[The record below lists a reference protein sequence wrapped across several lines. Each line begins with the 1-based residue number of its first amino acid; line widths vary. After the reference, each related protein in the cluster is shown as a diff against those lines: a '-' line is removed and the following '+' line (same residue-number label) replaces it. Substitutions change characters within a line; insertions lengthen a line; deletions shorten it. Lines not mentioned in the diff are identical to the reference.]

1 MAGAIAEWF
10 GRITDDKWRIIIVI
24 CLILAVYVINKRL
37 AAYNV
42 KDMERFQDKKLKDIA
57 RRDLSVIGDTGQK
70 VSISLSTWIYSILV
84 ICYRLNPELD
94 VMPVIREW
102 ASTAISDKI
111 KLDVEE
117 PYTRFLNV
125 IREAHENQ
133 IDPALKDS
141 PEYSKEDETAPK
153 FKVSP
158 EYDYHVLPKS
168 LKFND
173 YVDCE
178 SLMIKIDETIRRSC
192 A

>member
-1 MAGAIAEWF
+1 M
-10 GRITDDKWRIIIVI
+10 
-24 CLILAVYVINKRL
+24 
-37 AAYNV
+37 
-42 KDMERFQDKKLKDIA
+42 
-57 RRDLSVIGDTGQK
+57 
-70 VSISLSTWIYSILV
+70 
-84 ICYRLNPELD
+84 D

-133 IDPALKDS
+133 IDPALK
-141 PEYSKEDETAPK
+141 
-153 FKVSP
+153 VSP